1 MGELRKTVIDGETYV
16 LIPEDEYEDLIDG
29 IEAEKI
35 LARVRA
41 GEETWPAE
49 LVYEL
54 WETDSRIRT
63 YRNYRKLSVSDLA
76 AAAGISQPYLSE
88 IESGKKTGSVDVLKR
103 IAAALKVDR
112 DDIVVCVAGDARFL
126 TLAARRPLTPGAT
139 RCAWPPLRSA
149 ILSPRGEGG
158 T

>member
-16 LIPEDEYEDLIDG
+16 LIPEDDYEDLIDG

-63 YRNYRKLSVSDLA
+63 YRNYRKMSVSDLA

-88 IESGKKTGSVDVLKR
+88 IESGKKTGSVEVLKR
-103 IAAALKVDR
+103 IAAALKVDL
-112 DDIVVCVAGDARFL
+112 DDIVV
-126 TLAARRPLTPGAT
+126 
-139 RCAWPPLRSA
+139 
-149 ILSPRGEGG
+149 
-158 T
+158 

>member
-16 LIPEDEYEDLIDG
+16 LIPEEDYEDLIDG
-29 IEAEKI
+29 IKAEKI
-35 LARVRA
+35 MARIRA

-63 YRNYRKLSVSDLA
+63 YRTYRKMSVSDLA
-76 AAAGISQPYLSE
+76 EAAGISQPYLSE

-103 IAAALKVDR
+103 IAAALNVDL
-112 DDIVVCVAGDARFL
+112 DDIVR
-126 TLAARRPLTPGAT
+126 
-139 RCAWPPLRSA
+139 
-149 ILSPRGEGG
+149 
-158 T
+158 

>member
-16 LIPEDEYEDLIDG
+16 LVPEDEYEDLMDSLA
-29 IEAEKI
+29 AEKI
-35 LARVRA
+35 MARIRA

-63 YRNYRKLSVSDLA
+63 YRNYRKMSVSDLA

-103 IAAALKVDR
+103 IAAALKVDL
-112 DDIVVCVAGDARFL
+112 DDIVV
-126 TLAARRPLTPGAT
+126 
-139 RCAWPPLRSA
+139 
-149 ILSPRGEGG
+149 
-158 T
+158 

>member
-16 LIPEDEYEDLIDG
+16 LVPEDEYEDLMDSIA
-29 IEAEKI
+29 AEKVM
-35 LARVRA
+35 ARIRA

-63 YRNYRKLSVSDLA
+63 YRNYRKMSVSDLA

-103 IAAALKVDR
+103 IAAALKVDL
-112 DDIVVCVAGDARFL
+112 DDIVV
-126 TLAARRPLTPGAT
+126 
-139 RCAWPPLRSA
+139 
-149 ILSPRGEGG
+149 
-158 T
+158 